1 MTPPP
6 PEGAAVK
13 DASPAGAP
21 EPETPEGP
29 APPVLPQ
36 GLVYVTDAM
45 PGIRRLR
52 RGKGFSYLAPDG
64 TTIER
69 GPERE
74 RLEGL
79 GVPPAYER
87 VWMCPLPNGHLQAT
101 GFDAR
106 ERKQYRYHP
115 DWSLHRAGHKFDRLV
130 EFGHC
135 LPAIRARVA
144 RDLRAPPGEARFA
157 LAAAVTLID
166 RLSLRVGNEEYAR
179 DNGSFGAL
187 TLRNR
192 HVRLRDGEIRLDF
205 KAKSGNRVR
214 RSLKDRRLLRILEKA
229 SDLPGAELLTWVD
242 PMGQAH
248 TLSST
253 QLNAYLD
260 EADGDGS
267 LAFTAKTFRTWAG
280 TLAAYERV
288 EEGDRP
294 KVKDLAEAA
303 SQRLHNTPTVA
314 RTAYI
319 HPRVLALAGEDPPEI
334 GPALPIAGLSPSERR
349 LLAFL
354 ESRAASHERAPLGL
368 T

>member
-1 MTPPP
+1 MKDTDLVEDLELLTP
-6 PEGAAVK
+6 
-13 DASPAGAP
+13 D
-21 EPETPEGP
+21 GP
-29 APPVLPQ
+29 AQSVPLEMPQ
-36 GLVYVTDAM
+36 GLVYVTDSL
-45 PGIRRLR
+45 PGIRRIR

-74 RLEGL
+74 RLEKL
-79 GVPPAYER
+79 GVPPAYEN

-101 GFDAR
+101 GLDQR
-106 ERKQYRYHP
+106 NRKQYRYHAL
-115 DWSLHRAGHKFDRLV
+115 WSTHRAGTKFDRLV

-135 LPAIRARVA
+135 LPAIRARVQ

-179 DNGSFGAL
+179 ENGSFGAL

-192 HVRLRDGEIRLDF
+192 HVRLREGEIRLDF
-205 KAKSGNRVR
+205 KAKSGHRVR
-214 RSLKDRRLLRILEKA
+214 RSLRDRRLLRILEKA

-242 PMGQAH
+242 SMGQAH

-260 EADGDGS
+260 EADGDDD

-303 SQRLHNTPTVA
+303 AARLHNTPTVA
-314 RTAYI
+314 KAAYI
-319 HPRVLALAGEDPPEI
+319 HPRVLALAGEEPPEV
-334 GPALPIAGLSPSERR
+334 GPGEPIPGLSPSERR

-354 ESRAASHERAPLGL
+354 ESPVVA
-368 T
+368 